1 MMIVDLIAYLLGSLL
16 EWIIPTP
23 RTTLE
28 KHIEELKSEEWFLQL
43 DQDYRYNYIIWSN
56 KKVKRFLSKPQ
67 NIKIL
72 KSNEEERVKFIRL
85 VMKEHE
91 KFVR

>member
-1 MMIVDLIAYLLGSLL
+1 MIVDLIVDLLGSLL

-23 RTTLE
+23 KSKLE
-28 KHIEELKSEEWFLQL
+28 KHIEELKSEDWFFQL
-43 DQDYRYNYIIWSN
+43 NQDYRYNYIIWN
-56 KKVKRFLSKPQ
+56 NRKVKRFLGRPQ

-72 KSNEEERVKFIRL
+72 KSNEEEKEKFIRL
-85 VMKEHE
+85 VMQEHE

>member
-1 MMIVDLIAYLLGSLL
+1 MIVDLIVDLLGGLL

-23 RTTLE
+23 KSKLE
-28 KHIEELKSEEWFLQL
+28 KHIEELKSEDWFFQL
-43 DQDYRYNYIIWSN
+43 DQDYRYNYIIWN
-56 KKVKRFLSKPQ
+56 NRKVKRFLGRPQ

-72 KSNEEERVKFIRL
+72 KSNEEEKEKFIRL
-85 VMKEHE
+85 VMQEHE